1 MIDFDSVTVFKL
13 IGVSVLCPFLP
24 LTALTYYFFRRHRR
38 TIEVERIFAIL
49 EIDPA
54 LMKAYADEKAGRYF
68 LWAVA
73 YASVVSFIGLA
84 LLFLGPQLGFPE
96 FPKVPLGTVQFPQP
110 GSRLVFGMAFLGA
123 YVWGLRYVLLRY
135 DLNDLVPSVYYSLST
150 RMIFAALTAL
160 VIYNVYEALAG
171 GDNSGG
177 GITSTTSTIWPATIW
192 PALAFLLGMFPQR
205 GVRWLTDRL
214 PMLAP
219 ETAPSVRNAP
229 LEMIEGIESDDIM
242 RLEEVGI
249 DTCYDLATADFVPLL
264 LNTPYDA
271 RELVDWILQAKL
283 CVYFGE
289 AMKELR
295 RYSIRTVIDL
305 AQLTQ
310 EDIDALAPETALTEF
325 ALQRARKAVQDDP
338 EIERLR
344 KIGQLLGRFSGRDLN
359 VSQ

>member
-13 IGVSVLCPFLP
+13 IGMIVLCPFLP
-24 LTALTYYFFRRHRR
+24 LTAVTYYFVRRHRR

-54 LMKAYADEKAGRYF
+54 LRKAYDDEKAGRYF
-68 LWAVA
+68 FGAVA

-84 LLFLGPQLGFPE
+84 LLFLGPQLGFAE
-96 FPKVPLGTVQFPQP
+96 FPSVPLGTVQFPQT

-123 YVWGLRYVLLRY
+123 YVWGFWYVLLRY

-150 RMIFAALTAL
+150 RMIFAALLAL
-160 VIYNVYEALAG
+160 VIYNVYEAVAG
-171 GDNSGG
+171 GDHSVGG
-177 GITSTTSTIWPATIW
+177 STSMTSTVW

-205 GVRWLTDRL
+205 GVWWLTDRL

-219 ETAPSVRNAP
+219 ETDPSVRSAP
-229 LEMIEGIESDDIM
+229 LEMIEGIESNDLM

-295 RYSIRTVIDL
+295 RHSIRTVIDL
-305 AQLTQ
+305 AQLTP
-310 EDIDALAPETALTEF
+310 EDIDTLAPETALTKF
-325 ALQRARKAVQDDP
+325 ALQRAQKAVQDDP

-344 KIGQLLGRFSGRDLN
+344 KIGQLMSRFSGRELD
-359 VSQ
+359 VSR

>member
-249 DTCYDLATADFVPLL
+249 DTCY
-264 LNTPYDA
+264 
-271 RELVDWILQAKL
+271 
-283 CVYFGE
+283 
-289 AMKELR
+289 
-295 RYSIRTVIDL
+295 
-305 AQLTQ
+305 
-310 EDIDALAPETALTEF
+310 
-325 ALQRARKAVQDDP
+325 
-338 EIERLR
+338 
-344 KIGQLLGRFSGRDLN
+344 
-359 VSQ
+359 